1 MRGRN
6 SIFGQGHG
14 RWNGFGRG
22 QSFGRR
28 RGQSIF
34 APIGWRGSIGGTI
47 FALASFL
54 IGSWLERKLF
64 GEKNTIQNKN
74 FREK

>member
-14 RWNGFGRG
+14 RWSSFGRG
-22 QSFGRR
+22 QGAGRR
-28 RGQSIF
+28 WGQSIF
-34 APIGWRGSIGGTI
+34 SSAGWRGSIGGTI

-54 IGSWLERKLF
+54 IGSWLERKLS
-64 GEKNTIQNKN
+64 GKHDTLNKRRN
-74 FREK
+74 L